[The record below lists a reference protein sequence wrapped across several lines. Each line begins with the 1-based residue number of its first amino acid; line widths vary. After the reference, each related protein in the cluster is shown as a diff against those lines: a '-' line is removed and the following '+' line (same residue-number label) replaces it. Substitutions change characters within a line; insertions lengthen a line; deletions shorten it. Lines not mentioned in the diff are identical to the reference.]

1 MISKLSFILFALS
14 AIQITAFPRLN
25 TNGVKE
31 LKSFTKKSGECPH
44 LAKQNE
50 AECPHLVKHKDLK
63 RQTSFDP
70 ASQLV
75 STTGD
80 YAWVA
85 PGAGDQRGPCPGLN
99 ALANHGYLPH
109 SGVADIPTIIS
120 AVNTA
125 YGMGIDLGTF
135 LAVYGTAFDGDPISL
150 DPGYSIGGPATSEDI
165 LGGLGLLETPSG
177 LSGSHNNYEA
187 DTSPTRG
194 DLYVVGNDYLLQ
206 VDRFQEYYDALLES
220 TPAPDQY
227 AALFPFRQAQF
238 NNSIATNPYFFF
250 PQFAGVL
257 VSPAGYA
264 FPPRMMA
271 NHSAEYPSGYLDKA
285 SFMSFFAITG
295 ESGSFEYSA
304 GWERIPNNFYRRP
317 LSDPYTLPDYVLDV
331 LAFGLLDPR
340 LLSIGGNTGTTNS
353 FTGLDITNLT
363 SGVFNG
369 ATLAEGNNLECFTFQ
384 LMQAEAPG
392 VVTGFYENVTAA
404 LQPLADNI
412 SGNLAGLGCPQL
424 ETVDADMYDIYP
436 GYTKAKGV

>member
-1 MISKLSFILFALS
+1 MMISKLPFVLFALS
-14 AIQITAFPRLN
+14 AIQVTAFPHLN
-25 TNGVKE
+25 VKGVEE
-31 LKSFTKKSGECPH
+31 LTELAKGSGECPH
-44 LAKQNE
+44 LAKQNQ
-50 AECPHLVKHKDLK
+50 AACPHLAKNKDLK
-63 RQTSFDP
+63 RQTTFDP
-70 ASQLV
+70 TSQHV
-75 STTGD
+75 STTGE

-109 SGVADIPTIIS
+109 NGVADIPTIVS

-125 YGMGIDLGTF
+125 YGMGIDIGTF
-135 LAVYGTAFDGDPISL
+135 LAVYGTAFDGDSIST
-150 DPGYSIGGPATSEDI
+150 DPGFSIGGPATSEEI
-165 LGGLGLLETPSG
+165 LGVGLLGTPSG
-177 LSGSHNNYEA
+177 LSDSHNNYEA

-206 VDRFQEYYDALLES
+206 VDRFQEYYDALPEN

-238 NNSIATNPYFFF
+238 NNSVATNPDFFF
-250 PQFAGVL
+250 PQFAGVF

-285 SFMSFFAITG
+285 SFMTFFAVTG
-295 ESGSFEYSA
+295 ESGAFEYTP

-317 LSDPYTLPDYVLDV
+317 LSDPYTLPDFILDV

-340 LLSIGGNTGTTNS
+340 LLSIGGNTGTPNS
-353 FTGLDITNLT
+353 FTGLDVSDLT
-363 SGVFNG
+363 DGVFDG
-369 ATLAEGNNLECFTFQ
+369 ATLAQGNNLECFILQ
-384 LMQAEAPG
+384 LVQAEAPTA
-392 VVTGFYENVTAA
+392 VAALYEDVTAA
-404 LQPLADNI
+404 LQPLAESI

-424 ETVDADMYDIYP
+424 GAVNAGMYDVYP
-436 GYTKAKGV
+436 GYAKAKGI